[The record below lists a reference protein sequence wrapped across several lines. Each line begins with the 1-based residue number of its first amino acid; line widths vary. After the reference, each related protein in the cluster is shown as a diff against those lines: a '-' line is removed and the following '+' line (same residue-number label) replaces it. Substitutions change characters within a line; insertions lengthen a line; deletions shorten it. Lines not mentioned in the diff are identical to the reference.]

1 MQKIIS
7 LIFFFAFAQKVM
19 ANNDTVIV
27 RKDPRLNIL
36 SAKQAM
42 INKRSSMMTSSGLY
56 RGFRVQ
62 VLATQSRGEAFKM
75 KTDLLTKFP
84 ELKTYLLFQSPN
96 FKVRIGNFIKKHDAE
111 KLKQQLVKLIG
122 TNIYVVE
129 DAVEYALKDDLM
141 SELEPQ

>member
-1 MQKIIS
+1 MQKIIA
-7 LIFFFAFAQKVM
+7 LLVVTVFALQAM
-19 ANNDTVIV
+19 ANGDTVII
-27 RKDPRLNIL
+27 RKDPRLDIL
-36 SAKQAM
+36 SAKQAQ

-56 RGFRVQ
+56 RGYRVQ
-62 VLATQSRGEAFKM
+62 VLSTQSRGEAFKM

-96 FKVRIGNFIKKHDAE
+96 FKVRIGNYIKREDAE
-111 KLKQQLVKLIG
+111 KLHKQLSKLIT

-141 SELEPQ
+141 NEIEPQ

>member
-1 MQKIIS
+1 MQKIIT
-7 LIFFFAFAQKVM
+7 LFIFFAFAHKAM
-19 ANNDTVIV
+19 ASIDTVIV
-27 RKDPRLNIL
+27 RKDPRLDIL

-56 RGFRVQ
+56 RGYRVQ
-62 VLATQSRGEAFKM
+62 VLSTQSRGEAFKM

-84 ELKTYLLFQSPN
+84 DLKSYLLFQSPN
-96 FKVRIGNFIKKHDAE
+96 FKVRIGNFIKRGDAE
-111 KLKQQLVKLIG
+111 KLKQQLAKLIG

-129 DAVEYALKDDLM
+129 DAVEYSLKDDLM